1 MQSGFTSPNDLKRH
15 ENSVHKGTKGPAVGF
30 NCRYDHCRDR
40 NKIYFRLDN
49 FRNHLKKLHSTKDEL
64 DMVGFLKQ

>member
-15 ENSVHKGTKGPAVGF
+15 ENSVHKGTKGPAVGY
-30 NCRYDHCRDR
+30 NCIYDHCRDR

-49 FRNHLKKLHSTKDEL
+49 FRNHLKKLHSTRDARC
-64 DMVGFLKQ
+64 MSAFLKQ